1 MSHEL
6 RTPLNAIGGYA
17 EILELGI
24 HGPVNDPQRDAL
36 RRISR
41 SQQALLSLINDVLNF
56 AKLEAGGVQYAIR
69 EVKVS
74 DALATLEVLIAPQL
88 SVRRLSYEVAGCDP
102 SVAVRAD
109 QDKLQQILLNL
120 LSNAI
125 KYTPEGGR
133 ISVDCELVRNAV
145 RIHVRD
151 SGIGVAEERLKAIF
165 EPFVQVGRALNRPH
179 DGVGLGLAISRDL
192 AEAMGGKLTVVSVPG
207 EGSTFTLEI
216 PTGER

>member
-1 MSHEL
+1 
-6 RTPLNAIGGYA
+6 
-17 EILELGI
+17 
-24 HGPVNDPQRDAL
+24 
-36 RRISR
+36 
-41 SQQALLSLINDVLNF
+41 LNF

-69 EVKVS
+69 ELQVR
-74 DALATLEVLIAPQL
+74 DTLATLEVLIAPQL
-88 SVRRLSYEVAGCDP
+88 RDRRLSYEVAGCDA

-151 SGIGVAEERLKAIF
+151 SGIGIAEDRLEAIF

-192 AEAMGGKLTVVSVPG
+192 AEAMGGKLSVASVVG

-216 PTGER
+216 PTGDR